1 MNIIGISSYYHDA
14 AASLLADGNIIAAAQ
29 EERFTRIKSDSSFPI
44 HSIDYCLKEAGLKL
58 TDIDA
63 LVFYEKP
70 FLKFERLIETYFF
83 LAPSGL
89 TSFLKSIPSWLKQKL
104 FLKNEIKKQLKAYD
118 SNCNWKKTKI
128 LFSSHHLSHAASAF
142 FVSNFNNSA
151 ILTIDG
157 VGEWATATIALGQ
170 ENKITTM
177 LEMRFPNSVGLLYSS
192 FTYFLGFEVNNGE
205 YKVMGLAPF
214 ADEEDE
220 QVISFKRIIT
230 SNIVKIFEDG
240 SIELNPFYFKYASS
254 LKMIHEKRFE
264 RFLGIKKRKTND
276 AILKAHY
283 CLAKALQ
290 LVLEDILIKMAIKA
304 KQITGSNNLCLAGG
318 VALNCVANGKL
329 LESNEFDNIYIQPAA
344 GDAGGALGAALSA
357 HHMYYNIPRKYNAS
371 FDLMLGCKLGPS
383 FTLLTIENAL
393 KRSNLSYKKLS
404 EYELIQKTNDL
415 LISGNIIGWYQGRME
430 FGPRALGSRSII
442 ANPLMPN
449 TLSDLNIK
457 VKKREGFRPFAPIM
471 LKEEFERLFG
481 QKHDSIYML
490 FVHKI
495 LPKYRIKVPLYDDD
509 IYRTVNLAR
518 SVLPAITHVDYS
530 SRIQTVTESTNK
542 LMYQLLVEFKKRTG
556 FGVLVNTSFNIKD
569 EPIVCTPED
578 AINCFLNTNIDAL
591 IIENFLIIK

>member
-1 MNIIGISSYYHDA
+1 
-14 AASLLADGNIIAAAQ
+14 
-29 EERFTRIKSDSSFPI
+29 
-44 HSIDYCLKEAGLKL
+44 
-58 TDIDA
+58 
-63 LVFYEKP
+63 
-70 FLKFERLIETYFF
+70 
-83 LAPSGL
+83 
-89 TSFLKSIPSWLKQKL
+89 
-104 FLKNEIKKQLKAYD
+104 
-118 SNCNWKKTKI
+118 
-128 LFSSHHLSHAASAF
+128 
-142 FVSNFNNSA
+142 
-151 ILTIDG
+151 
-157 VGEWATATIALGQ
+157 
-170 ENKITTM
+170 
-177 LEMRFPNSVGLLYSS
+177 
-192 FTYFLGFEVNNGE
+192 
-205 YKVMGLAPF
+205 
-214 ADEEDE
+214 
-220 QVISFKRIIT
+220 
-230 SNIVKIFEDG
+230 
-240 SIELNPFYFKYASS
+240 
-254 LKMIHEKRFE
+254 MIHEKRFE
-264 RFLGIKKRKTND
+264 RLLGIKKRRTND
-276 AILKAHY
+276 AILKVHY

>member
-1 MNIIGISSYYHDA
+1 MNIIGISSHYHDA
-14 AASLLADGNIIAAAQ
+14 AAALIADGYIIAAAQ
-29 EERFTRIKSDSSFPI
+29 EERFTRKKGDSSFPI

-63 LVFYEKP
+63 FVFYDKP
-70 FLKFERLIETYFF
+70 FLKFERLIETYFY
-83 LAPSGL
+83 LAPSGFI
-89 TSFLKSIPSWLKQKL
+89 SFIKSIPSWLKEKL
-104 FLKNEIKKQLKAYD
+104 FLKNEIKKHLKAYN
-118 SNCNWKKTKI
+118 SNFNWKKTKI

-170 ENKITTM
+170 DNQITTL

-205 YKVMGLAPF
+205 YKVMGLAPY
-214 ADEEDE
+214 AEEGEE
-220 QVISFKRIIT
+220 QVICYKRIIT
-230 SNIVKIFEDG
+230 DNIVEIFDDG
-240 SIELNPFYFKYASS
+240 SIQLNPFYFKYTSS
-254 LKMIHEKRFE
+254 LKMVHEKRFE
-264 RFLGIKKRKTND
+264 LLFGIKKRRTND
-276 AILKAHY
+276 AILKVHY

-290 LVLEDILIKMAIKA
+290 LVLEDVVMKMALYA
-304 KQITGSNNLCLAGG
+304 KQTTGSNNLCLAGG

-329 LESNEFDNIYIQPAA
+329 FESKLFDNIYIQPAA
-344 GDAGGALGAALSA
+344 GDAGGAIGAALSA
-357 HHMYYNIPRKYNAS
+357 HHIHYHFPRKYNAS
-371 FDLMLGCKLGPS
+371 FDLMSDCKLGPS
-383 FTLLTIENAL
+383 FTLLIIENAL

-404 EYELIQKTNDL
+404 EYELIQITNDM
-415 LISGNIIGWYQGRME
+415 LINGNIIGWFQGRME

-442 ANPLMPN
+442 ANPLLPN

-490 FVHKI
+490 FVHKL
-495 LPKYRIKVPLYDDD
+495 LPKYRIKATSYEDDLYK
-509 IYRTVNLAR
+509 TVNQVR

-530 SRIQTVTESTNK
+530 SRIQTVTESSNK
-542 LMYQLLVEFKKRTG
+542 LIYQLLVEFKKRTG

-578 AINCFLNTNIDAL
+578 AINCFLNTNIDVL

>member
-14 AASLLADGNIIAAAQ
+14 AAALIADGNVIAAAQ
-29 EERFTRIKSDSSFPI
+29 EERFSRIKSDSSFPI

-58 TDIDA
+58 SDIDA
-63 LVFYEKP
+63 FVFYEKP
-70 FLKFERLIETYFF
+70 FLKFERLIETYFY
-83 LAPSGL
+83 LAPSGFI
-89 TSFLKSIPSWLKQKL
+89 SFVKSIPSWLKEKL
-104 FLKNEIKKQLKAYD
+104 FLKNEIKKHLKAYD
-118 SNCNWKKTKI
+118 SNCNWTKTKI

-157 VGEWATATIALGQ
+157 VGEWATSSIALGQ
-170 ENKITTM
+170 DNKITTL

-214 ADEEDE
+214 AEDEDE
-220 QVISFKRIIT
+220 QVICFKRIIT

-254 LKMIHEKRFE
+254 LKMIHEKRIE
-264 RFLGIKKRKTND
+264 LLLGIKKRRTNE
-276 AILKAHY
+276 AILKVHY
-283 CLAKALQ
+283 SLAKALQ
-290 LVLEDILIKMAIKA
+290 LILEDILIKMAIKA

-329 LESNEFDNIYIQPAA
+329 FESNEFDNIYIQPAA
-344 GDAGGALGAALSA
+344 GDAGGAIGAALSA
-357 HHMYYNIPRKYNAS
+357 YHMHYHFPRKYNAS

-383 FTLLTIENAL
+383 FALLTIENAL

-404 EYELIQKTNDL
+404 ENELIQKTNDL
-415 LISGNIIGWYQGRME
+415 LINGNIIGWYQGRME

-509 IYRTVNLAR
+509 IYKTVNLAR

-530 SRIQTVTESTNK
+530 SRIQTVTESSNK
-542 LMYQLLVEFKKRTG
+542 LIYQLLVEFKKRTG

-591 IIENFLIIK
+591 IIENYLIIK